1 MFAAVSVTLASLRA
15 HAFEEPRRGSVT
27 PEPVDLA
34 IRAAHAQ
41 TVLAVAVGACLAA
54 GAAVAAVSVVT
65 GADQLLGFK
74 RLLDLNGEGNLPTWF
89 SSGLLLIAAMLL
101 GGLAMTVVPAQRRA
115 WALLALVFAGLSLD
129 EAASLHEMS
138 NAPLRRLLH
147 LGPALYFPWIIGG
160 AVVAALVGMS
170 EWRLLRSLPRR
181 TALGFIV
188 AGAVFVTGAI
198 GLEALAAPLY
208 ATHAHPLA
216 HAGLVTAEEFLEML
230 GVSLFIVAV
239 AGYWVATG
247 NAVSLRCEDRGSGG
261 SRTGVLEAS
270 PRRVF
275 RLMLATALLLA
286 AVNLTLQA
294 VHFFTPFKMTGLVRL
309 FNLAREGNVPTWYQ
323 SSTLLLCAA
332 LAAVVA
338 VRAWRDRAPFR
349 VHWALTA
356 LFCLYLSADEAASIH
371 EMSVRPLRA
380 AFDTT
385 GLLYYPWIVIGGAV
399 ALAVAVASRRFLA
412 ALPARTR
419 RTVVLAAVIF
429 VAGAL
434 GVEALGGRYAELH
447 GRANFGYGAIAT
459 LEETLEM
466 IGVLIAVR
474 ALLEYIRDHIGSVRL
489 RLVA

>member
-1 MFAAVSVTLASLRA
+1 MFSAVSVTLASLRA
-15 HAFEEPRRGSVT
+15 FAFEETRRASVT
-27 PEPVDLA
+27 PATIDLS
-34 IRAAHAQ
+34 IRAGHAQ
-41 TVLAVAVGACLAA
+41 TILAVAVGACLAA
-54 GAAVAAVSVVT
+54 GAGVALVSLLT

-89 SSGLLLIAAMLL
+89 SSGLLLVAALLL
-101 GGLAMTVVPAQRRA
+101 GGLAISAAPAQRRA
-115 WALLALVFAGLSLD
+115 WALLAVVFAGLSLD

-138 NAPLRRLLH
+138 NAPLRRILQ
-147 LGPALYFPWIIGG
+147 LGPALYFPWVIGG
-160 AVVAALVGMS
+160 ALIAALVGMS

-181 TALGFIV
+181 TAVRFTI
-188 AGAVFVTGAI
+188 AGIVFVTGAI

-208 ATHAHPLA
+208 ATRAHPLA
-216 HAGLVTAEEFLEML
+216 HTALITAEEFFEML
-230 GVSLFIVAV
+230 GVSLFIMAV
-239 AGYWVATG
+239 AGHWVETANTV
-247 NAVSLRCEDRGSGG
+247 ALRCEDRAASG
-261 SRTGVLEAS
+261 SRVALLEAS

-275 RLMLATALLLA
+275 RWMLATALTLA
-286 AVNLTLQA
+286 AVNLALQA
-294 VHFFTPFKMTGLVRL
+294 VHFFTPLKMTALVRL

-323 SSTLLLCAA
+323 SATLLLCAG

-385 GLLYYPWIVIGGAV
+385 GLLYYPWIAIGGAV
-399 ALAVAVASRRFLA
+399 ALTLAVASRGFLA
-412 ALPARTR
+412 GLPARTR
-419 RTVVLAAVIF
+419 RTVVLAAAIF
-429 VAGAL
+429 LAGAL
-434 GVEALGGRYAELH
+434 GIEALGGRYAELH
-447 GRANFGYGAIAT
+447 GRANFAYGAIAT
-459 LEETLEM
+459 AEETLEM